1 MRLIR
6 TLLFVALFAATA
18 TAQTLSMGNDFSP
31 VPNQGD
37 LNVGPVRTAIDLNTP
52 VDGTGSISTV
62 KFHWSASGCAN
73 AVKIKFFRR
82 GGDQLTMLSERGP
95 FSSATGGSSST
106 TVTLNPPVSVQQGD
120 LIGIAR
126 IIACGNPVSWGP
138 AGTDGYVS
146 YAADVTGSVMLGEGT
161 RSGSTLALRATGP
174 ATAYVVAVIPVVG
187 STAGSFGSNFRTSM
201 QIHNSQ
207 VIGPKTIHGRLIF
220 HRAGTMGTL
229 SDPSLPYS
237 IDPGKMIA
245 FEDVVATMG
254 QTGLG
259 SIDVEIV
266 AGDISPLVVTRIYN
280 DAGRNGTSGM
290 TEDLIMADMRS
301 SALRFMARSSVGFL
315 PTPID
320 IDRTRMNIG
329 VRSWVGGATLTA
341 TLTDMHGTVLK
352 TVTKSYPPN
361 WFEQVDVTTFMGTP
375 VRSNEVI
382 RFTITSGAAIVYGS
396 STDNITNDPAAVVV
410 FASYYET

>member
-1 MRLIR
+1 MRTIR
-6 TLLFVALFAATA
+6 TLLVMVFVAATG
-18 TAQTLSMGNDFSP
+18 TAQTLSMGNDFSI

-37 LNVGPVRTAIDLNTP
+37 LNVGPVRTAVDLNTP
-52 VDGTGSISTV
+52 VDGTGSVSTV
-62 KFHWSASGCAN
+62 KFYWSASGCAN

-82 GGDQLTMLSERGP
+82 SGDQLTMIGERGP
-95 FSSATGGSSST
+95 FSSSIGGSGLT

-126 IIACGNPVSWGP
+126 IAACGNAVSWGS
-138 AGTDGYVS
+138 GTDGYVS
-146 YAADVTGSVMLGEGT
+146 YPADVTGSVLLSSGT
-161 RSGSTLALRATGP
+161 RSGAMLSLWGTGS
-174 ATAYVVAVIPVVG
+174 ATAYVVGTIPVVG

-201 QIHNSQ
+201 QLHNSL
-207 VIGPKTIHGRLIF
+207 VIAPKTIHGRLIF
-220 HRAGTMGTL
+220 HKAGAIGTL

-266 AGDISPLVVTRIYN
+266 AGDIRPLVITRIYN
-280 DAGRNGTSGM
+280 DAGRSGTSGM
-290 TEDLIMADMRS
+290 TEDLIVADMGL
-301 SALRFMARSSVGFL
+301 SASRFMARSSVGFL

-329 VRSWVGGATLTA
+329 VRTWVGGAALTA
-341 TLTDMHGTVLK
+341 TLTDMDGTVLK

-396 STDNITNDPAAVVV
+396 STDNVTNDPAAVVV